1 VGDLSLDDILIR
13 PLKRI
18 ATEGGDVMHA
28 LKKSDDGYKNFGEVY
43 FSWVEQGAIKA
54 WKCHQR
60 MTLNLVVP
68 VGEVHFVFH
77 YKASLVEQN
86 NRPNREF
93 RCEKLGNGNYSRI
106 TVPPGIWFGFKGLAS
121 GSSLLMNVADME
133 HDPDEMLRKPVSGF
147 PYNWS
152 LK

>member
-1 VGDLSLDDILIR
+1 MAIVSLEDILVT

-18 ATEGGDVMHA
+18 TTEGGDVMHA
-28 LKKSDDGYKNFGEVY
+28 LKKSDNGYNGFGEVY

-68 VGEVHFVFH
+68 LGEVCFVFH
-77 YKASLVEQN
+77 LTEEKD
-86 NRPNREF
+86 EF
-93 RCEKLGNGNYSRI
+93 RTEKLGNDSYSRLTI
-106 TVPPGIWFGFKGLAS
+106 PPGIWFGFHGIAS

-133 HDPDEMLRKPVSGF
+133 HDPNEVLHKPVSGF
-147 PYNWS
+147 SYNWS
-152 LK
+152 LG